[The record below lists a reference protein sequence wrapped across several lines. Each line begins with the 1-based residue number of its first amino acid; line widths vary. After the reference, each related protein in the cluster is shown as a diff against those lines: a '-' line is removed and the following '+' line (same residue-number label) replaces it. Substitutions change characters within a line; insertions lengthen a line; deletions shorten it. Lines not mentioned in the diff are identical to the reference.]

1 MNIYFCF
8 NTVLI
13 ALLCIDGNEEILLL
27 KNKFGIKEYKGCISI
42 LLKILFAND
51 DLKV

>member
-1 MNIYFCF
+1 MNIYIRF

-27 KNKFGIKEYKGCISI
+27 NNKFEIKEYKGCFSI

-51 DLKV
+51 NLKV

>member
-27 KNKFGIKEYKGCISI
+27 KNKFEIKEYKGCFTN
-42 LLKILFAND
+42 LLKIMFVND
-51 DLKV
+51 DLKD